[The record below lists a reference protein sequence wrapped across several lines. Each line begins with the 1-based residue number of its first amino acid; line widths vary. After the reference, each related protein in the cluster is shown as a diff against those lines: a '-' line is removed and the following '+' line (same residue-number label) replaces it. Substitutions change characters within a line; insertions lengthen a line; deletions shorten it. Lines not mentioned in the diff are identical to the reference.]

1 MAETL
6 LWLGNQET
14 HEAYRAALDKA
25 HAHPRF
31 SADVREESTY
41 LQRMAEATMLS
52 VQNGVAVVAVNGSL
66 VTGSAGYALLFGATG
81 YDDLRHV
88 LIKAATDPGVN
99 SILLNV
105 NSGGG
110 AVGGIQDAANLIAR
124 VRSAKPVVAY
134 TGSIMASSALWLGRQ
149 AEYVVAADTAVVGS
163 VGVLQVHVEYS
174 KQLEQEGVTATVVRG
189 GEQKALANRY
199 EPLSPKAKENMEKQ
213 AKHLYDVFLGA
224 MAKAT
229 NLDVEVAEAKF
240 GQGREFIGSQAK
252 SAGLVDKVGTFEEA
266 FAKAQVLGEASAKKR
281 TPKNKGVQSGMSANL
296 DVMQHNAAILE
307 GTPMATQALTDEAL
321 AAITAGVDLEAA
333 GETGAEAQA
342 EAQAESTAD
351 NGSENTQQVEPV
363 AALDVLKG
371 MLADTQKELAQA
383 SVQVETFKAQL
394 EAQKPQFE
402 AAIEVVRNS
411 VRTMGLHFGVN
422 KEAVAAM
429 SATEVI
435 AQHADLAC
443 KFKEKFKAGTV
454 AATVTAQDAQ
464 AEKPAPAVMD
474 ARLMAHAAKLPS
486 GKR

>member
-1 MAETL
+1 MSETL

-14 HEAYRAALDKA
+14 HEVYRAALDKA

-31 SADVREESTY
+31 SADMREEGTY
-41 LQRMAEATMLS
+41 LQQMAEATMLS

-66 VTGSAGYALLFGATG
+66 VTGSAGYAMLYGATG

-88 LIKAATDPGVN
+88 LIKAATDPDVN

-110 AVGGIQDAANLIAR
+110 AVGGVQDAANLIAR

-163 VGVLQVHVEYS
+163 VGVLQVHIEYS

-252 SAGLVDKVGTFEEA
+252 SAGLVDKIGTFEEA
-266 FAKAQVLGEASAKKR
+266 FTKAQTLGEASAKKR

-296 DVMQHNAAILE
+296 EVMQHNAAILE

-333 GETGAEAQA
+333 GETGAEAQT
-342 EAQAESTAD
+342 ESTAD
-351 NGSENTQQVEPV
+351 TGSENTQQVEPV

-383 SVQVETFKAQL
+383 SVQVEAFKAQL

-429 SATEVI
+429 SATEVL

>member
-31 SADVREESTY
+31 SADVSEESTY
-41 LQRMAEATMLS
+41 LQRMAEAAMLS

-66 VTGSAGYALLFGATG
+66 VTGSAGYAMLFGATG

-88 LIKAATDPGVN
+88 LIKAATDPNVN
-99 SILLNV
+99 SILLNI

-110 AVGGIQDAANLIAR
+110 AVGGVQDAASLIAR
-124 VRSAKPVVAY
+124 VRSAKPVVTY

-224 MAKAT
+224 MAKAA

-266 FAKAQVLGEASAKKR
+266 FAKAQALGEASAKKR
-281 TPKNKGVQSGMSANL
+281 TPKNKGVQVGMTASL
-296 DVMQHNAAILE
+296 DVIQHNAAILE

-333 GETGAEAQA
+333 AEMDA

-371 MLADTQKELAQA
+371 MLADTQKELAQT
-383 SVQVETFKAQL
+383 SVQVEAFKAQL

-429 SATEVI
+429 SATEVL

-464 AEKPAPAVMD
+464 ASQPAPAVMD

>member
-1 MAETL
+1 MSETL

-14 HEAYRAALDKA
+14 HEVYRAALDKA

-31 SADVREESTY
+31 SADMREEGTY

-52 VQNGVAVVAVNGSL
+52 VQNGVAVVAVSGSL
-66 VTGSAGYALLFGATG
+66 VTGSAGYAMLFGATG

-88 LIKAATDPGVN
+88 LIKAATDPDVN

-124 VRSAKPVVAY
+124 VRSAKPVITY

-163 VGVLQVHVEYS
+163 VGVLQVHIEYS

-189 GEQKALANRY
+189 GDQKALANRY

-252 SAGLVDKVGTFEEA
+252 SAGLVDKIGTFEEA
-266 FAKAQVLGEASAKKR
+266 FTKAQALGEASAKKR
-281 TPKNKGVQSGMSANL
+281 IPKNKGVQSGMSANL
-296 DVMQHNAAILE
+296 DVMQHNAGILE

-333 GETGAEAQA
+333 GETGAEAQT
-342 EAQAESTAD
+342 ESTAD

-383 SVQVETFKAQL
+383 SVQVEAFKAQL

-429 SATEVI
+429 SATEVL

-464 AEKPAPAVMD
+464 AEKSAPAVMD